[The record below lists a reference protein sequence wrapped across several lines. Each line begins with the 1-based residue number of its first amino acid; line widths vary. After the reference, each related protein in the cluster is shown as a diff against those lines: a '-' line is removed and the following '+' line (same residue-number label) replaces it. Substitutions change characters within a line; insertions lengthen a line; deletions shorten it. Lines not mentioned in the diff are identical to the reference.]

1 VTQGADDRNAALAQA
16 TMQVALGAMAEDDD
30 RVAAVVDGIGDTYGN
45 RGVFCVCAGLA
56 ELVVQANRM
65 RETGAAQAQ
74 AAGYPGDGWWGV
86 EFQGDDGRV
95 DPEEGFG
102 LEGDDAIHE
111 RAVVFVG
118 RFFTACL
125 NRDLTIA
132 TSLFFAPVQAGD
144 DEQLVANVWHLC
156 GMAGAMLR
164 AAEQIDFD
172 ATMGKWGEA
181 GGAAL

>member
-1 VTQGADDRNAALAQA
+1 
-16 TMQVALGAMAEDDD
+16 
-30 RVAAVVDGIGDTYGN
+30 
-45 RGVFCVCAGLA
+45 
-56 ELVVQANRM
+56 
-65 RETGAAQAQ
+65 
-74 AAGYPGDGWWGV
+74 
-86 EFQGDDGRV
+86 
-95 DPEEGFG
+95 
-102 LEGDDAIHE
+102 
-111 RAVVFVG
+111 VFVG